1 MFQDVKTRTE
11 DVEKYALFA
20 FGGSKM
26 NKRTT
31 ALTTEQY
38 KEIITTMKQGFC
50 GCRPNDRI
58 ATALVLEGNLGLRI
72 SDILALRPCDVLLD
86 GDRYR
91 LEIMEQKTGKK
102 RVFTVPLVIQQY
114 IENYC
119 LRNGIRREE
128 RIFPLTERAIQ
139 KQLKIVCD
147 YLGYEGI
154 STHSFRKWYATEI
167 YKANGYDIAL
177 VQRLLQH
184 ASASTTQRYIG
195 IEPQR
200 IEEAIQGHARLI

>member
-1 MFQDVKTRTE
+1 
-11 DVEKYALFA
+11 
-20 FGGSKM
+20 M
-26 NKRTT
+26 NKKTK

-38 KEIITTMKQGFC
+38 KEIIQTMKEGFC
-50 GCRPNDRI
+50 GCRPNERV

-72 SDILALRPCDVLLD
+72 SDIVKLRLCDIVLD

-91 LEIMEQKTGKK
+91 LEIVEQKTGKS

-119 LRNGIRREE
+119 LRNGLRRDEL
-128 RIFPLTERAIQ
+128 IFPLTERAIQ

-147 YLGYEGI
+147 YLGFEGI

-167 YKANGYDIAL
+167 YKNSGYDIAL

-184 ASASTTQRYIG
+184 SSAATTQRYIG
-195 IEPQR
+195 METQR
-200 IEEAIQGHARLI
+200 IEAAIQGHATLL

>member
-1 MFQDVKTRTE
+1 
-11 DVEKYALFA
+11 
-20 FGGSKM
+20 M
-26 NKRTT
+26 NKKTT

-38 KEIITTMKQGFC
+38 TEIIQTMKQGFC
-50 GCRPNDRI
+50 GCRPNERI

-72 SDILALRPCDVLLD
+72 SDILKLRPCDIIRD
-86 GDRYR
+86 GDRYC
-91 LEIMEQKTGKK
+91 LEVVEQKTGKS

-119 LRNGIRREE
+119 LRNGIRRSDLM
-128 RIFPLTERAIQ
+128 FPITERAVQ
-139 KQLKIVCD
+139 KQLHIVCD

-167 YKANGYDIAL
+167 YKANGFDIAL

-184 ASASTTQRYIG
+184 SSAATTQRYIG

-200 IEEAIQGHARLI
+200 IEQAIQNHAHLL

>member
-1 MFQDVKTRTE
+1 
-11 DVEKYALFA
+11 
-20 FGGSKM
+20 M
-26 NKRTT
+26 NKKTK

-38 KEIITTMKQGFC
+38 KEIIATMKEGFC
-50 GCRPNDRI
+50 GCRPNERI

-72 SDILALRPCDVLLD
+72 SDILKLRLCDIVRD

-91 LEIMEQKTGKK
+91 LEIVEKKTGKS

-119 LRNGIRREE
+119 LRNGIRRDELV
-128 RIFPLTERAIQ
+128 FPLTERAIQ

-147 YLGYEGI
+147 YLDFEGI

-167 YKANGYDIAL
+167 YKNNGYDIAL

-184 ASASTTQRYIG
+184 SSAATTQRYIG

-200 IEEAIQGHARLI
+200 IEAAIQGHATLL

>member
-1 MFQDVKTRTE
+1 
-11 DVEKYALFA
+11 
-20 FGGSKM
+20 M
-26 NKRTT
+26 NKKTK

-38 KEIITTMKQGFC
+38 KEIIQTMKEGFC
-50 GCRPNDRI
+50 GCRPNERV

-72 SDILALRPCDVLLD
+72 SDIVKLRLCDIVLD

-91 LEIMEQKTGKK
+91 LEIVEQKTGKS

-119 LRNGIRREE
+119 LRNGLRRDEL
-128 RIFPLTERAIQ
+128 IFPLTERAIQ

-147 YLGYEGI
+147 YLGFEGI

-167 YKANGYDIAL
+167 YKNSGYDIAL

-184 ASASTTQRYIG
+184 SSAATTQRYIG
-195 IEPQR
+195 MESQR
-200 IEEAIQGHARLI
+200 IEAAIQNHAQLL

>member
-1 MFQDVKTRTE
+1 
-11 DVEKYALFA
+11 
-20 FGGSKM
+20 M
-26 NKRTT
+26 NKKTK

-38 KEIITTMKQGFC
+38 KEIIQTMKEGFC
-50 GCRPNDRI
+50 GCRPNERI

-72 SDILALRPCDVLLD
+72 SDIVKLRLCDIVLD

-91 LEIMEQKTGKK
+91 LEIVEQKTGKS

-119 LRNGIRREE
+119 LRNGIRRDE

-147 YLGYEGI
+147 YLGFEGI

-167 YKANGYDIAL
+167 YKNSGYDIAL

-184 ASASTTQRYIG
+184 SSAATTQRYIG
-195 IEPQR
+195 MEPQR
-200 IEEAIQGHARLI
+200 IEKAILNHANLL

>member
-1 MFQDVKTRTE
+1 
-11 DVEKYALFA
+11 
-20 FGGSKM
+20 M
-26 NKRTT
+26 NKKTK

-38 KEIITTMKQGFC
+38 KEIIQTMKEGFA
-50 GCRPNDRI
+50 GCRPNERI

-72 SDILALRPCDVLLD
+72 SDIVKLRPCDIVRD
-86 GDRYR
+86 GERYR
-91 LEIMEQKTGKK
+91 LEVVEQKTGKQ
-102 RVFTVPLVIQQY
+102 RVFTVPLVIAQY

-119 LRNGIRREE
+119 LRNRIRSEDRM
-128 RIFPLTERAIQ
+128 FPVSERAVQ
-139 KQLKIVCD
+139 KQLAIVCD

-167 YKANGYDIAL
+167 YKTNGYDIAL

-184 ASASTTQRYIG
+184 SSAATTQRYIG

-200 IEEAIQGHARLI
+200 IEKAIEGHAVLM

>member
-1 MFQDVKTRTE
+1 MNRKT
-11 DVEKYALFA
+11 K
-20 FGGSKM
+20 
-26 NKRTT
+26 

-38 KEIITTMKQGFC
+38 KEIIQAMRDGFS
-50 GCRPNDRI
+50 GCRPNERI

-72 SDILALRPCDVLLD
+72 SDILKLRLCDIVRD

-91 LEIMEQKTGKK
+91 LEIIEQKTGK
-102 RVFTVPLVIQQY
+102 RRIFTVPMVLYQY
-114 IENYC
+114 VENYC
-119 LRNGIRREE
+119 LRNGIHRTDV
-128 RIFPLTERAIQ
+128 IFPITERAVQ
-139 KQLKIVCD
+139 KQLAIVCD

-167 YKANGYDIAL
+167 YKANGYDIVL

-184 ASASTTQRYIG
+184 SSAATTQRYIG

-200 IEEAIQGHARLI
+200 IEQAIEGHSMLI

>member
-1 MFQDVKTRTE
+1 MNYKT
-11 DVEKYALFA
+11 
-20 FGGSKM
+20 
-26 NKRTT
+26 N

-38 KEIITTMKQGFC
+38 TAIIETMKQGFT
-50 GCRPNDRI
+50 GFHPNERI
-58 ATALVLEGNLGLRI
+58 ATALVMEGNLGLRI
-72 SDILALRPCDVLLD
+72 SDILRLRLCDIVRD

-91 LEIMEQKTGKK
+91 LAIVEQKTGKE

-114 IENYC
+114 LENYA
-119 LRNGIRREE
+119 LRNGIGRTEAL
-128 RIFPLTERAIQ
+128 FPITERAVQ
-139 KQLKIVCD
+139 KQLALVCD

-167 YKANGYDIAL
+167 YRNNGYDVAL

-184 ASASTTQRYIG
+184 SSAATTQRYIG

-200 IEEAIQGHARLI
+200 IEKAIESHARLI

>member
-1 MFQDVKTRTE
+1 
-11 DVEKYALFA
+11 
-20 FGGSKM
+20 M
-26 NKRTT
+26 NKKTK

-38 KEIITTMKQGFC
+38 KEIIQTMKEGFC
-50 GCRPNDRI
+50 GCRPNERI

-72 SDILALRPCDVLLD
+72 SDIVKLRLCDIVLD

-91 LEIMEQKTGKK
+91 LEIVEQKTGKS

-119 LRNGIRREE
+119 LRNGLRRDEL
-128 RIFPLTERAIQ
+128 IFPLTERAIQ

-147 YLGYEGI
+147 YLGFEGI

-167 YKANGYDIAL
+167 YKNSGYDIAL

-184 ASASTTQRYIG
+184 SSAATTQRYIG

-200 IEEAIQGHARLI
+200 IEAAIQNHAQLL

>member
-1 MFQDVKTRTE
+1 
-11 DVEKYALFA
+11 
-20 FGGSKM
+20 M
-26 NKRTT
+26 NKRTK

-38 KEIITTMKQGFC
+38 KEIIQTMKEGFC
-50 GCRPNDRI
+50 GCRPNDRV
-58 ATALVLEGNLGLRI
+58 ATALVLEGNLGIRV
-72 SDILALRPCDVLLD
+72 SDIVKLRLCDIVRD

-91 LEIMEQKTGKK
+91 LEITEQKTGKR

-119 LRNGIRREE
+119 LRNGIKSNEL
-128 RIFPLTERAIQ
+128 IFPITERAIQ
-139 KQLKIVCD
+139 KQLAIVCD

-167 YKANGYDIAL
+167 YKNNGYDIAL

-184 ASASTTQRYIG
+184 SSVAVTQRYIG

-200 IEEAIQGHARLI
+200 IEKAIEGHAQLM

>member
-1 MFQDVKTRTE
+1 
-11 DVEKYALFA
+11 
-20 FGGSKM
+20 M
-26 NKRTT
+26 NKKTK

-38 KEIITTMKQGFC
+38 TEIIQTMKEGFT
-50 GCRPNDRI
+50 GCRPNERT

-72 SDILALRPCDVLLD
+72 SDIIKLRLADIVRD

-91 LEIMEQKTGKK
+91 LEIVEQKTGKR

-119 LRNGIRREE
+119 LRNGIKPAEKM
-128 RIFPLTERAIQ
+128 FPISERAVQ
-139 KQLKIVCD
+139 KQLKLVCD

-167 YKANGYDIAL
+167 YKDSGYDIAL

-184 ASASTTQRYIG
+184 SSAAVTQRYIG

-200 IEEAIQGHARLI
+200 IEAAIEGHAQLI

>member
-1 MFQDVKTRTE
+1 
-11 DVEKYALFA
+11 
-20 FGGSKM
+20 M
-26 NKRTT
+26 NKRTK

-38 KEIITTMKQGFC
+38 KEIIQTMKQGFC
-50 GCRPNDRI
+50 GCRANDRI
-58 ATALVLEGNLGLRI
+58 ATALVLEGNLGLRV
-72 SDILALRPCDVLLD
+72 SDIIKLRPCDIVRD

-91 LEIMEQKTGKK
+91 LEITEQKTGKH

-119 LRNGIRREE
+119 LRNGIRRDDL
-128 RIFPLTERAIQ
+128 IFPITERAIQ
-139 KQLKIVCD
+139 KQLHIVCD

-167 YKANGYDIAL
+167 YRANGCDIAL

-184 ASASTTQRYIG
+184 SSAAVTQRYIG
-195 IEPQR
+195 IEPRR
-200 IEEAIQGHARLI
+200 IEAAIENHAQLI

>member
-1 MFQDVKTRTE
+1 
-11 DVEKYALFA
+11 
-20 FGGSKM
+20 M
-26 NKRTT
+26 NKKIK

-38 KEIITTMKQGFC
+38 REIIQTMKTGFC
-50 GCRPNDRI
+50 GSLPNDRI
-58 ATALVLEGNLGLRI
+58 ATALVLEGNLGIRI
-72 SDILALRPCDVLLD
+72 SDIVKLRRRDIVLD

-91 LEIMEQKTGKK
+91 LEIREQKTGKS
-102 RVFTVPLVIQQY
+102 RVFTVPLVIAQY

-119 LRNGIRREE
+119 LRNGIHRDEL
-128 RIFPLTERAIQ
+128 IFPLTTRAVQ
-139 KQLKIVCD
+139 KKLKAVCD

-167 YKANGYDIAL
+167 YKNNGYDIAL

-184 ASASTTQRYIG
+184 SSAAVTQRYIG

-200 IEEAIQGHARLI
+200 IEAAIEGHAQLI